1 MPYVKHVWHD
11 DDYLTVS
18 QLNEMSEAIE
28 NASSDLNTKQDIID
42 SSNKVS
48 IDYISTGSTNKLLTI
63 AEYNTINSTLSGKQN
78 AISGLNKLNADY
90 ISNGSTNKI
99 LTKTEYNNLNSNIN
113 NNTSRINNLEIGL
126 DTLEEQISSGAI
138 GEIPQ
143 IKENVTNLLQQNST
157 KDDILD
163 ELLAEVGLGDLE
175 TTTYPTTDSHVRLSQ
190 KVTTN
195 TTLIDQILEE
205 LGLTDLNDDEYPTST
220 SHTTIKQLITALSQ
234 DITDQ
239 ELVILDF
246 SSTIT
251 MTDELYLKLID
262 RNRKIRIVY
271 DNGSVYS
278 DIIKLVRTVDSSGEE
293 DVTTYTGYTLDNN
306 ISIIFTESTIT
317 LHDSRPVKS

>member
-28 NASSDLNTKQDIID
+28 NAGSDLNTKQDIID

-63 AEYNTINSTLSGKQN
+63 AEYNNINSTLSGKQN
-78 AISGLNKLNADY
+78 AISGLNKLNGDY
-90 ISNGSTNKI
+90 IFNGSTNKI
-99 LTKTEYNNLNSNIN
+99 LTQNEYNNLNSNIN
-113 NNTSRINNLEIGL
+113 NNTGRIYNLEIGL

-138 GEIPQ
+138 GEIPE
-143 IKENVTNLLQQNST
+143 IKADVAGLVQKDAT
-157 KDDILD
+157 KNDVLD
-163 ELLAEVGLGDLE
+163 ELLAEVGLGALE

-195 TTLIDQILEE
+195 ETLINQILDE

-234 DITDQ
+234 DIADQ

-246 SSTIT
+246 SSAVT

-271 DNGSVYS
+271 DNGNTYS
-278 DIIKLVRTVDSSGEE
+278 DIIRLTKTPATESGES
-293 DVTTYTGYTLDNN
+293 DSYTGYTVDNQV
-306 ISIIFTESTIT
+306 SIMFDNTTIT
-317 LHDSRPVKS
+317 LQDNRE